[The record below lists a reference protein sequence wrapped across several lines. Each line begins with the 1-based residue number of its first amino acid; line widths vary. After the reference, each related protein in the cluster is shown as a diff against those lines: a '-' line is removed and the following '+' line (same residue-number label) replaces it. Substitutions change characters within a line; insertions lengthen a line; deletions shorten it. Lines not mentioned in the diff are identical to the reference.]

1 MVKNPSANTGDPRD
15 VNLTPGLGRC
25 PGVRSDNLLQY
36 SCLENFV
43 DRGVLAG
50 YSLWGL
56 QRVGYCGATDHSRLR
71 ASVLE
76 GVGSQAGPD
85 CLTFLIG
92 QMAAEISNT
101 KGCLLTVRSIMAKF
115 TACFLARGRNVLSP
129 WK

>member
-1 MVKNPSANTGDPRD
+1 MVKNPPAIVGDPRD
-15 VNLTPGLGRC
+15 VSLTPGLGRC
-25 PGVRSDNLLQY
+25 PGVRNGNPLQY

-43 DRGVLAG
+43 DRGLLVG
-50 YSLWGL
+50 YCLRGL
-56 QRVGYCGATDHSRLR
+56 QRVGYSGATDHGRLR
-71 ASVLE
+71 ASVLQ

-92 QMAAEISNT
+92 QMAAAISNT
-101 KGCLLTVRSIMAKF
+101 KGCLLRVRSIKAKF